1 MLLSLLS
8 SIVLSFL
15 RDLIDVCFSCEFY
28 SGLFCFSFIRWAG
41 GRCSAGFYFGAV
53 SLGAVVVLL
62 FYFGAG
68 SLGAVVVLLFFF
80 LVLCHWGSREMRATV
95 FCFYFLIAH

>member
-1 MLLSLLS
+1 MSFILASSAFLLSVGLVAGVLL
-8 SIVLSFL
+8 
-15 RDLIDVCFSCEFY
+15 
-28 SGLFCFSFIRWAG
+28 
-41 GRCSAGFYFGAV
+41 FYFGAG

-62 FYFGAG
+62 FYFGAR

-80 LVLCHWGSREMRATV
+80 LVLCHWGSRCEMRATG

>member
-1 MLLSLLS
+1 MSLGAVVVLL
-8 SIVLSFL
+8 
-15 RDLIDVCFSCEFY
+15 
-28 SGLFCFSFIRWAG
+28 
-41 GRCSAGFYFGAV
+41 FYFGAG

-68 SLGAVVVLLFFF
+68 SLGAVVVLLFF
-80 LVLCHWGSREMRATV
+80 LVLCHWGSRREMRATG